1 MSTTQRNLVDKI
13 NKAAEIIHKKSLQ
26 PQANWIIVSPE
37 FAEAL
42 ENLDIRK
49 LRKKKLLEINKKA
62 SE

>member
-1 MSTTQRNLVDKI
+1 MTQNLIDKL
-13 NKAAEIIHKKSLQ
+13 NKAAEIIHKKSLE
-26 PQANWIIVSPE
+26 PQSNWIIVSPKI
-37 FAEAL
+37 AEIL